1 MLAFDI
7 PPDAALPDAAHRAPP
22 RRAFP
27 RPDRAR
33 GHEYELG
40 YELAARAAALD
51 DGLLSEEVDQ
61 ILADRRMVEAFPVRR
76 GETPPAYAV
85 RAVAEMMVAYLG

>member
-7 PPDAALPDAAHRAPP
+7 TPDTAAAPDAA
-22 RRAFP
+22 RRALLRSDLA
-27 RPDRAR
+27 RPDRTH
-33 GHEYELG
+33 GS
-40 YELAARAAALD
+40 AALAAALD
-51 DGLLSEEVDQ
+51 DGLLSEEVEQ
-61 ILADRRMVEAFPVRR
+61 ILAGRRMVEAFPVRR